1 MKKLTYIITL
11 CFSLVWT
18 ACSDD
23 FLDQPPLGNQTDENF
38 YSSSDAGYKTLL
50 NVYLGFYDFWG
61 YQAARAEL
69 GNMATDDSDK
79 GGSDAGDRPFV
90 TDLGFGRALSNNET
104 LQGFWAACYK
114 AIGNSNIA
122 LEKLTV
128 TPLLDAQGNPL
139 AEEVKQRYLAEI
151 RFLRAYFYL
160 DLVRTFGGVPLITKT
175 LLVEDR
181 TSIKRATAEEVFA
194 FIDEELTAVANEPN
208 LPSSNAIP
216 ASELGRVTKEAVWA
230 LQARAYLFFAK
241 DNKDLY
247 PKAKDAAK
255 KVIDSK
261 AFALHPQYQEIFLQD
276 GYKTKEAVFSIIMG
290 DNPAA
295 FIYGSTIPVY
305 TSPRGT
311 TGGWGFDVP
320 TQDLVNEFEEGD
332 PRLLYSVL
340 SQGDIFPKSGSG
352 QEVLDFSAYP
362 NNGYHNRKVY
372 LPESRRGQ
380 GWGND
385 AWTYHPIRYADVLL
399 MYAEALIESGGDR
412 QEAANYINMVRQR
425 ASNSRREDVEAIK
438 RLIEIP
444 NVPLAEVKVSDD
456 LQKALRHERRV
467 ELALEYHRLY
477 DLIRWGLLAK
487 TMNEYSNKPGS
498 NGKGANFKKGINE
511 VFPIPQIEIE
521 RSGGSI
527 VQNPGY

>member
-1 MKKLTYIITL
+1 MKKLTYIIAI
-11 CFSLVWT
+11 CFSLTGVS
-18 ACSDD
+18 CSDD
-23 FLDQPPLGNQTDENF
+23 FLEQPPLGNQTDENF
-38 YSSSDAGYKTLL
+38 YTSPDAGYKTLI
-50 NVYLGFYDFWG
+50 NAYLGFYDFWG

-122 LEKLTV
+122 LEKLAAA
-128 TPLLDAQGNPL
+128 PLVDAQGNPL
-139 AEEVKQRYLAEI
+139 DEKVKQRYLAEI
-151 RFLRAYFYL
+151 RFLRAFFYF
-160 DLVRTFGGVPLITKT
+160 DLVRTFGGVPLVTKT
-175 LLVEDR
+175 LLIDDR
-181 TSIKRATAEEVFA
+181 TNITRASAQEVYR

-208 LPSSNAIP
+208 LPSSNGLA
-216 ASELGRVTKEAVWA
+216 ASELGRVTKEVAWA
-230 LQARAYLFFAK
+230 MQARVYLFFAK
-241 DNKDLY
+241 DDVALY
-247 PKAKDAAK
+247 ARARDAAK

-261 AFALHPQYQEIFLQD
+261 AFELHPQYQEIFLQN

-290 DNPAA
+290 DNPAS

-305 TSPRGT
+305 TSPRGS

-320 TQDLVNEFEEGD
+320 TPDLVNAFEPGD
-332 PRLLYSVL
+332 PRLLHSVI

-352 QEVLDFSAYP
+352 QEVLDFSSYP

-372 LPESRRGQ
+372 LPETRRGQ

-399 MYAEALIESGGDR
+399 MYAEALLESGGDK
-412 QEAANYINMVRQR
+412 QEAANYINLVRNR
-425 ASNSRREDVEAIK
+425 ASNSRREDVEAIA
-438 RLIEIP
+438 RQITIAP
-444 NVPLAEVKVSDD
+444 VPLAEVKATDD
-456 LQKALRHERRV
+456 LRKALRHERRV

-477 DLIRWGLLAK
+477 DLIRWGILVE
-487 TMNEYSNKPGS
+487 TMNAYAQKPGA

-521 RSGGSI
+521 RSGGAI
-527 VQNPGY
+527 VQNTGY